1 MHLLTSI
8 ATPVMEK
15 MMQYVWQHR
24 LWPTRG
30 LATTDGRSLR
40 IIDPGQLNTGAGPD
54 FFNAEIELD
63 KEHWVGNIEIHYR
76 ASDWMRHGHHNDR
89 AYDSV
94 ILHVVEKDDM
104 VIPRPG
110 TDGSIP
116 QVTMPHA
123 EDIYRRYLSLV
134 GAPPADITCCDTLA
148 SISSLYAADWLAT
161 LGFERIYAKSD
172 RVIELA
178 RQLDNDWEEVAYITL
193 SRAMGFGV
201 NNDAFERLARSL
213 PLKILRKHAN
223 NAKAVEAL
231 LFGQASLLRSV
242 GDIPDEYM
250 LELADEYRF
259 LSHKYMLTPIDER
272 SWKLGRMRPYNFPH
286 RRIATLARLLL
297 YTPRLLSAFKGVENE
312 EDARH
317 LFDINLEGY
326 WSNHHRFGSD
336 ISQMS
341 RAISTDSCRLLIIN
355 VIVPIVH
362 AWAAFNGDERTASQ
376 VVEVLQ
382 SLPPEH
388 NSIVSAFVAAG
399 IECRDAFSSQA
410 LIQLRREYCERRK
423 CIYCRFGHRML
434 ATQPT

>member
-1 MHLLTSI
+1 
-8 ATPVMEK
+8 
-15 MMQYVWQHR
+15 MQYVWQHR

-30 LATTDGRSLR
+30 LSTTDGRSLR

-63 KEHWVGNIEIHYR
+63 SEHWAGNIEIHYR

-104 VIPRPG
+104 IIPRPG
-110 TDGSIP
+110 TQGAIP

-123 EDIYRRYLSLV
+123 EDIYRRYLDLV
-134 GAPPADITCCDTLA
+134 GAPPTDITCRDILADT
-148 SISSLYAADWLAT
+148 SSLYAADWLAT

-172 RVIELA
+172 RVLQLA

-193 SRAMGFGV
+193 ARAMGFGV

-223 NAKAVEAL
+223 DHKAVEAL

-242 GDIPDEYM
+242 DDTPDEYM
-250 LELADEYRF
+250 QALADEYRF
-259 LSHKYMLTPIDER
+259 LAHKYSLTPIDER
-272 SWKLGRMRPYNFPH
+272 GWKLGRMRPYNFPH
-286 RRIATLARLLL
+286 RRIATLAHLLL
-297 YTPRLLSAFKGVENE
+297 YTPRLMSALKGVRSEK
-312 EDARH
+312 DARQ
-317 LFDINLEGY
+317 LFDINLKGY
-326 WSNHHRFGSD
+326 WSDHHRFSSD
-336 ISQMS
+336 TSTMS
-341 RAISTDSCRLLIIN
+341 RAISADSCRLLIIN
-355 VIVPIVH
+355 VIVPLIH
-362 AWAAFNGDERTASQ
+362 AWATFSGEYRTASE

-388 NSIVSAFVAAG
+388 NSIVAAFTAAG
-399 IECRDAFSSQA
+399 IDCPDALSSQA

-434 ATQPT
+434 ALKTK